1 MPEVNAR
8 RPYTSQLREQQATA
22 TRRAVLEAARQ
33 LFIAQGYGAT
43 TVEQIAQ
50 LAGVSKPTVFTAVG
64 NKQMVLRAVR
74 DTAIAGD
81 GEPVPVAQRPAT
93 DQIRAEPD
101 QRKAVELLAEHL
113 TGVASRYAQ
122 INEVLH
128 AAADSG
134 EEDLRELWETEEDQL
149 LTAARLWVEV
159 LTGKGP
165 LRAGLSHSDA
175 TDMMSLLMSP
185 DNYYRLVHRQ
195 RWVKEKYQR
204 WLAATITQ
212 LLLADHPET
221 TRKRTS
227 RSTRASGSEPQ
238 GEA

>member
-1 MPEVNAR
+1 MPDVNAR
-8 RPYTSQLREQQATA
+8 RPYSSPLRERQAST

-50 LAGVSKPTVFTAVG
+50 RAGVSKPTVFSAVG

-81 GEPVPVAQRPAT
+81 DAPVPVAQRPAA

-101 QRKAVELLAEHL
+101 QRRAIELLAQHL
-113 TGVASRYAQ
+113 TGVAGRYAQ

-128 AAADSG
+128 AAADGG
-134 EEDLRELWETEEDQL
+134 EEVLRELWETEENQR
-149 LTAARLWVEV
+149 LTGARFWIET

-165 LRAGLSHSDA
+165 PRPGLSSGDA
-175 TDMMSLLMSP
+175 VDIMWLLMSP
-185 DNYYRLVHRQ
+185 DNYYRLVHRR
-195 RWVKEKYQR
+195 RWTPQQYQR
-204 WLAATITQ
+204 WLAASITQ
-212 LLLADHPET
+212 LLLADHP
-221 TRKRTS
+221 
-227 RSTRASGSEPQ
+227 
-238 GEA
+238 

>member
-8 RPYTSQLREQQATA
+8 RPYSSPLRERQAST
-22 TRRAVLEAARQ
+22 TRRAVLDAARE

-50 LAGVSKPTVFTAVG
+50 RAGVSKPTVFSAVG

-81 GEPVPVAQRPAT
+81 DAPIPVAKRPAT

-101 QRKAVELLAEHL
+101 QRRAVQLLAQHL

-128 AAADSG
+128 AAADGG
-134 EEDLRELWETEEDQL
+134 EEDLRELWETEEDQR
-149 LTAARLWVEV
+149 LTGARFWTGV
-159 LTGKGP
+159 LTSKGS
-165 LRAGLSHSDA
+165 LRPGLRRGDA
-175 TDMMSLLMSP
+175 VDVMWLLMSP
-185 DNYYRLVHRQ
+185 DNYYRLVHQ
-195 RWVKEKYQR
+195 RRWTTAKYQR
-204 WLAATITQ
+204 WLAASITQ
-212 LLLADHPET
+212 LLF
-221 TRKRTS
+221 
-227 RSTRASGSEPQ
+227 ASHH
-238 GEA
+238 